1 MPELR
6 QRQPKTS
13 TPTSTRKPQG
23 QKEIVKGN
31 IHPGQEKGHASAML
45 DRGPDDPR
53 VPLLGLQAAKQDT
66 ALSQRQS
73 STSPPSLL
81 VAHEQENSGAENME
95 NLSRKSQWIVLALAS
110 GACAAFNGVFAK
122 LTTTE
127 LTTNFATAIANLIGL
142 SKIEGGVEVVI
153 RAIFFGLNLIF
164 NGIMWALFTKALAR
178 GTSTTQVSILNTSS
192 NFMITA
198 ILGFLIFSESLPPL
212 WFLGA
217 ALLVAGNVIIGRR
230 DEGESKVAGVV
241 DVHERAENGEGQYSE
256 EEGLL
261 EAEEM
266 ELDEDLELERKKR
279 EEEDVLQLDLEENH
293 GNSRGQGPLI

>member
-1 MPELR
+1 
-6 QRQPKTS
+6 
-13 TPTSTRKPQG
+13 
-23 QKEIVKGN
+23 
-31 IHPGQEKGHASAML
+31 
-45 DRGPDDPR
+45 
-53 VPLLGLQAAKQDT
+53 
-66 ALSQRQS
+66 
-73 STSPPSLL
+73 
-81 VAHEQENSGAENME
+81 
-95 NLSRKSQWIVLALAS
+95 
-110 GACAAFNGVFAK
+110 
-122 LTTTE
+122 
-127 LTTNFATAIANLIGL
+127 
-142 SKIEGGVEVVI
+142 
-153 RAIFFGLNLIF
+153 
-164 NGIMWALFTKALAR
+164 MWALFTKALAR

-230 DEGESKVAGVV
+230 EEGESKVAGVV
-241 DVHERAENGEGQYSE
+241 DVHERAENGEGPYSE

-279 EEEDVLQLDLEENH
+279 EEEEDVLQLDLEEENH